1 MTTDKKKIDYLTNLF
16 DSVYLVDV
24 LERHRIKNESEMEEL
39 VRIVASGIG
48 APTNPTKLSNTFKC
62 VKRVNVSPAT
72 FDRYLSFLQD
82 AFMIEKSERYDIK
95 GKKYIS
101 SLSKYY
107 FTDIGLRNALLGMR
121 QLEETHIMENIIYNE
136 LRRRGYKVDVGI
148 VEHRT
153 VDNSGKW
160 QRHQLEVDFV
170 VNVGNTK
177 YYIQSALAL
186 PDDEKR
192 KQEMAA
198 LMRISDSF
206 RKIIIVKD
214 DIMPWTDNNG
224 IMTVGLFDFLMNPDS
239 LERVK

>member
-1 MTTDKKKIDYLTNLF
+1 MA
-16 DSVYLVDV
+16 
-24 LERHRIKNESEMEEL
+24 SEM
-39 VRIVASGIG
+39 A
-48 APTNPTKLSNTFKC
+48 LS
-62 VKRVNVSPAT
+62 
-72 FDRYLSFLQD
+72 
-82 AFMIEKSERYDIK
+82 
-95 GKKYIS
+95 
-101 SLSKYY
+101 
-107 FTDIGLRNALLGMR
+107 
-121 QLEETHIMENIIYNE
+121 
-136 LRRRGYKVDVGI
+136 
-148 VEHRT
+148 
-153 VDNSGKW
+153 NSGKW